1 MAATNGQ
8 VQGEVSDSAQPV
20 PHDSTS
26 VYSWALAATGL
37 SYAVLHHLGLLPSGL
52 GPAPGGTRW
61 ADWLDLAVPWLVLA
75 PAAVTMWAAPAS
87 ALSWVFFG
95 AGIVAYSSGHGI
107 HLAAN
112 SVNNASKG
120 QTANFWDEVVSH
132 YVWYFGVALVLA
144 ALAQT
149 MAGRSRPH
157 PAAYVLALGVG
168 ATWASN
174 AVGGGTLIFSLVVAL
189 GAALFGWTRRREL
202 GVVMLVGSVVAV
214 AVLVVELARRA
225 I

>member
-1 MAATNGQ
+1 MVAADGQ
-8 VQGEVSDSAQPV
+8 VQEAC
-20 PHDSTS
+20 DSTHPEPDGPARL
-26 VYSWALAATGL
+26 YSWALAGTGL

-87 ALSWVFFG
+87 ARSWAIFG
-95 AGIVAYSSGHGI
+95 AGVVAYSSGHGI

-112 SVNNASKG
+112 SVSNASGG
-120 QTANFWDEVVSH
+120 QTAHFWDEVVSH
-132 YVWYFGVALVLA
+132 YVWFLGVALVLA
-144 ALAQT
+144 ALTGT

-157 PAAYVLALGVG
+157 PAGYLLAVAVG

-174 AVGGGTLIFSLVVAL
+174 AVGGGTVIFSLAVAL
-189 GAALFGWTRRREL
+189 VAAVFGWTRRREL
-202 GVVMLVGSVVAV
+202 SIVMLVGSVA
-214 AVLVVELARRA
+214 AIPILVGELARQA
-225 I
+225 N